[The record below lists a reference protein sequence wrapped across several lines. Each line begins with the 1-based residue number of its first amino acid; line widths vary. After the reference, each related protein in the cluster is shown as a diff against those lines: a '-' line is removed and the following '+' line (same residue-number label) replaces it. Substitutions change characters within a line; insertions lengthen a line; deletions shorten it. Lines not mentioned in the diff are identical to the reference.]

1 MNNDNMHIVQTTKKS
16 IERKPIV
23 PNQLKVPTASI
34 SIVLF
39 LIIIGVWIKLIMRT
53 PPMVTL

>member
-53 PPMVTL
+53 PLW